1 MNMPSQKS
9 LKVSTLALACAM
21 SATLILGG
29 CGGKDKS
36 KNAKIAKLEKV
47 DTRKVDNAEAAQAL
61 TALSLN
67 ESGSGAL
74 SWAKRTGDGGN
85 YTYTD
90 VVVKGDKDADVKIAK
105 LELFGAHMQDEQ
117 ANFDKI
123 EFRDFTVADKKE
135 DRNFS
140 IGRVSL
146 VNPSPDLAASI
157 IEAFSG
163 AEDGLEDIDGDISF
177 QAMSFSN
184 MKASG
189 DGSNMSI
196 KSMSMGEAKDMT
208 GVFSLTGLD
217 VDAKME
223 NDDGDAED
231 IRKMDMGNLKISL
244 GSFNVTGANMEK
256 YKGFMT
262 ESMKQG
268 RANGSTAIANIMKT
282 MNVYD
287 PDFKSVNLRDLDVN
301 ADGMVLA
308 LKSYE
313 ASMQEKDGVVTM
325 SHKMSPLSIIPAKDG
340 SVMGQKRA
348 ANTLSKMGY
357 DRFEF
362 SMGGNSIMDENAD
375 TLKTHDSFIEL
386 RDGFRLSY
394 DLDISGYKDFTEQA
408 VSAKSTG
415 SLKNPMA
422 AMGMASALEITKL
435 RIALR
440 DDSIVDRYFK
450 MTAEQRD
457 TTADALKQ
465 KIKDS
470 LGRISMEAEDE
481 AQQKFA
487 DELLDSVTSFLDGG
501 GTLVFEMAPANP
513 VNPGGIAMGAMF
525 GAKPDFTSLGIT
537 ISTQ

>member
-1 MNMPSQKS
+1 
-9 LKVSTLALACAM
+9 
-21 SATLILGG
+21 LGG
-29 CGGKDKS
+29 CGGKDKP

-47 DTRKVDNAEAAQAL
+47 ETRKVDNAEAAQAL

-67 ESGSGAL
+67 ESGSGAM
-74 SWAKRTGDGGN
+74 SWAKRIGDGGN

-90 VVVKGDKDADVKIAK
+90 VVVKGDKDADIKIAK
-105 LELFGAHMQDEQ
+105 LELFGAHMEGEEGKGNQ

-123 EFRDFTVADKKE
+123 EFRDFTVVDKKE

-146 VNPSPDLAASI
+146 VKPSPDLAAGI

-208 GVFSLTGLD
+208 GVFSLTGLE
-217 VDAKME
+217 VDAKMDN
-223 NDDGDAED
+223 NDDDAEG
-231 IRKMDMGNLKISL
+231 IRKMNMGNLKISL

-268 RANGSTAIANIMKT
+268 RANGSDAIANIMKT

-313 ASMQEKDGVVTM
+313 ASMQEKDGSVTM
-325 SHKMSPLSIIPAKDG
+325 SHKMTPLSIIPAKDG
-340 SVMGQKRA
+340 SVMGQKERQIHCQKWAMIGSNLLWA
-348 ANTLSKMGY
+348 AKVLW
-357 DRFEF
+357 
-362 SMGGNSIMDENAD
+362 
-375 TLKTHDSFIEL
+375 
-386 RDGFRLSY
+386 
-394 DLDISGYKDFTEQA
+394 
-408 VSAKSTG
+408 
-415 SLKNPMA
+415 
-422 AMGMASALEITKL
+422 TKR
-435 RIALR
+435 RIR
-440 DDSIVDRYFK
+440 
-450 MTAEQRD
+450 
-457 TTADALKQ
+457 
-465 KIKDS
+465 
-470 LGRISMEAEDE
+470 
-481 AQQKFA
+481 
-487 DELLDSVTSFLDGG
+487 
-501 GTLVFEMAPANP
+501 
-513 VNPGGIAMGAMF
+513 
-525 GAKPDFTSLGIT
+525 
-537 ISTQ
+537 